1 MVFYSKS
8 VEKTAD
14 TFIRLLLLLL
24 LLFDYYFDVFLTY
37 LMSARA
43 QICYTSSFEDTSDLK
58 DTATSSF
65 ISFCFTLAL
74 LSADIILQN
83 FIQII

>member
-1 MVFYSKS
+1 
-8 VEKTAD
+8 
-14 TFIRLLLLLL
+14 
-24 LLFDYYFDVFLTY
+24 
-37 LMSARA
+37 MSSRA
-43 QICYTSSFEDTSDLK
+43 QICYTSSFEDTSYLK

-74 LSADIILQN
+74 ISADIMLQN